1 MAQMMIWSPASPP
14 VNSGDRQLIPEWGM
28 HVIVD
33 HFGID
38 PGLLEQLRDTPVRMM
53 STCSKHMR

>member
-1 MAQMMIWSPASPP
+1 MAQDDDLVTVIGAG
-14 VNSGDRQLIPEWGM
+14 VIGLTTAVLWGM